1 MLINSTT
8 NLNKLKFTSSGG
20 DRFDQGKSGQP
31 YIVKQIP
38 GADGTFLQGLDETPS
53 QIGGIDSLLRGGLL
67 ALPRAATDVSRLTKM
82 LFDTKSSNGF
92 EFIAKQNVLSRNNV
106 KTEASFGAGYGGGG
120 INQGVYLP
128 TSTLIQTGLAPLATG
143 ASNLFGLL
151 PLTDDTPLNS
161 SFQGSNNGGINS
173 YFDLKKQENLAGDF
187 ADVVLTNRLVSLQ
200 EAVTVGQEREIEPSG
215 IQLNANGNIVQY
227 GGGPGST
234 LGIGDTSIGFADQ
247 RTGANSPSL
256 INKGFFN
263 NITFKN
269 QPLDNPNYV
278 PSFGDYNIFIRPNV
292 NIPDSNKFLGVT
304 GQQGI
309 GQAGDNN
316 IFNTFIDN
324 TNDANNLLNAEF
336 DNPKKFT
343 PNLTD
348 KVVIDNS
355 AQKAANFKIAGGP
368 NIYGA
373 LDSKSPTVGEGIY
386 GGTNVDNSK
395 IKKGNI
401 FVSGSTVSGVY
412 EGIMAGIEN
421 NLSVSDIDFPFTNF
435 GLNFMDLGVKLNQK
449 LYETQEDGGIANNFN
464 VFKTPLISDPEY
476 LKGTFST
483 DQTVFLSY
491 VDLIN
496 KPTTQ
501 QGTNTALKNPS
512 DFRKPLVDALENQN
526 ISSSSIL
533 SISPDY
539 VTKNKNRRVNQG
551 DPGLGTNLGKKNVFN
566 YALPANELYALDKI
580 NALKMY
586 ESTVV
591 DLTKAT
597 NDLCKFRIAVID
609 NNKGDGTA
617 TYIHFRAFIDGFS
630 DNYNADWGSVKYVG
644 RAEELYNY
652 EGFNREISLDFT
664 VYAQS
669 KAELIPMYKKLNYL
683 ASTLAPDYNSAGF
696 MRGNFVR
703 LTVGGYLYEQPG
715 IIMGLNYTVPMES
728 TWEIA
733 LNEDGGNDESV
744 KELPHMIKVTG
755 MTFKPIQE
763 FIPAKANSITDPTQ
777 KYIALANN
785 GTTTNYSDDYAIDY
799 LAPGETVG
807 SNNPLTDSI

>member
-120 INQGVYLP
+120 VNQGVYLP

-304 GQQGI
+304 GLQGI
-309 GQAGDNN
+309 GQVGDNN

-355 AQKAANFKIAGGP
+355 PQKEANFKVAGGP

-373 LDSKSPTVGEGIY
+373 LNSSSPTLGAGIY
-386 GGTNVDNSK
+386 GGTNDDNSK
-395 IKKGNI
+395 IIKGNL

-412 EGIMAGIEN
+412 AGIMGGNDA
-421 NLSVSDIDFPFTNF
+421 LF
-435 GLNFMDLGVKLNQK
+435 DLGINLNQP
-449 LYETQEDGGIANNFN
+449 LYEGQTDGAITNNYS
-464 VFKTPLISDPEY
+464 VYKSPLVSNPQK
-476 LKGTFST
+476 LKINN
-483 DQTVFLSY
+483 QQVFLSQQE
-491 VDLIN
+491 IN
-496 KPTTQ
+496 DKPDSV

>member
-53 QIGGIDSLLRGGLL
+53 QIGGVDSLLRGGLL

-106 KTEASFGAGYGGGG
+106 KTEASTGAGYGGGG
-120 INQGVYLP
+120 VNQGVYLP
-128 TSTLIQTGLAPLATG
+128 TNTLIQAGVAPLATG
-143 ASNLFGLL
+143 ANNLFGLL
-151 PLTDDTPLNS
+151 PQTN
-161 SFQGSNNGGINS
+161 QGDSGPGINS
-173 YFDLKKQENLAGDF
+173 YFEVIKPQNLLSDT
-187 ADVVLTNRLVSLQ
+187 ADVISANRLVSLQ

-215 IQLNANGNIVQY
+215 IQLNVNGNVVQY
-227 GGGPGST
+227 GGGPKSV
-234 LGIGDTSIGFADQ
+234 LGIGDTSIPFADQ

-256 INKGFFN
+256 GNIGFYSDFYRRLPIEDPSYAPSKGN
-263 NITFKN
+263 YDVFK
-269 QPLDNPNYV
+269 
-278 PSFGDYNIFIRPNV
+278 RPPV
-292 NIPDSNKFLGVT
+292 
-304 GQQGI
+304 
-309 GQAGDNN
+309 
-316 IFNTFIDN
+316 TFIDSEDFFGVIGSQGMGQPETSFN
-324 TNDANNLLNAEF
+324 SNIFTFIKNNEINLLQGVTF
-336 DNPKKFT
+336 DSARGSGVYPGESNFT
-343 PNLTD
+343 
-348 KVVIDNS
+348 VIDNS
-355 AQKAANFKIAGGP
+355 PQKEANFKVAGGP

-373 LDSKSPTVGEGIY
+373 LNSYSPTLGAGIY
-386 GGTNVDNSK
+386 GGTNDDNSK
-395 IKKGNI
+395 IIKGNL

-412 EGIMAGIEN
+412 AGIMGGNDA
-421 NLSVSDIDFPFTNF
+421 LF
-435 GLNFMDLGVKLNQK
+435 DLGVILNQP
-449 LYETQEDGGIANNFN
+449 LYENQTDGAITNNYSVYKSPLVSN
-464 VFKTPLISDPEY
+464 PFK
-476 LKGTFST
+476 LKIN
-483 DQTVFLSY
+483 DQQVFLSQQE
-491 VDLIN
+491 IN
-496 KPTTQ
+496 DKPDSV

-609 NNKGDGTA
+609 NDKGDGTA

-630 DNYNADWGSVKYVG
+630 DNYNADWGSVRYVG

-733 LNEDGGNDESV
+733 LNEDGGNDQSV

>member
-53 QIGGIDSLLRGGLL
+53 QIGGVDSLLRGGLL
-67 ALPRAATDVSRLTKM
+67 ALESAGTDVSRLTKM

-106 KTEASFGAGYGGGG
+106 KTEASTGAGYGGGG
-120 INQGVYLP
+120 VNQGVYLP
-128 TSTLIQTGLAPLATG
+128 TNTLIQTGLAPLATG

-151 PLTDDTPLNS
+151 PVTN
-161 SFQGSNNGGINS
+161 QGDSGPGINS
-173 YFDLKKQENLAGDF
+173 YFEVIRPQTLSSDSTDA
-187 ADVVLTNRLVSLQ
+187 VLTNRLVSLQ
-200 EAVTVGQEREIEPSG
+200 EAVTVGEEREIEPSG
-215 IQLNANGNIVQY
+215 IQLNVNGNVVQY

-234 LGIGDTSIGFADQ
+234 LGIGNTNIGFADQ

-256 INKGFFN
+256 GNIGFYSDFYRRLPMEDPSYAPSRGN
-263 NITFKN
+263 YDVFK
-269 QPLDNPNYV
+269 
-278 PSFGDYNIFIRPNV
+278 RPPV
-292 NIPDSNKFLGVT
+292 
-304 GQQGI
+304 
-309 GQAGDNN
+309 
-316 IFNTFIDN
+316 TFIDSEDFFGVIGPQGMGQPVTSFN
-324 TNDANNLLNAEF
+324 ENIFSFLTNNEINLLQGETFSSARGSGVYPGESN
-336 DNPKKFT
+336 FT
-343 PNLTD
+343 
-348 KVVIDNS
+348 VIDNS
-355 AQKAANFKIAGGP
+355 AQKAANFKVAGGP

-373 LDSKSPTVGEGIY
+373 LNSSSPTLQSGIY
-386 GGTNVDNSK
+386 GGTNEDNDK

-412 EGIMAGIEN
+412 EGIMVGIEN
-421 NLSVSDIDFPFTNF
+421 NRPNVNQPFTNF
-435 GLNFMDLGVKLNQK
+435 GIRNIVQLGVNLNEK
-449 LYETQEDGGIANNFN
+449 LYETQPDGAITNNFN

-491 VDLIN
+491 LDLIN
-496 KPTTQ
+496 KPTTE

-512 DFRKPLVDALENQN
+512 DFRKPLVDALKKDSEDPT
-526 ISSSSIL
+526 SSIL

-551 DPGLGTNLGKKNVFN
+551 DPGLRKNVFN
-566 YALPANELYALDKI
+566 YALPANDLIALDQI
-580 NALKMY
+580 NALNMY
-586 ESTVV
+586 ESDVV
-591 DLTKAT
+591 NTALAT
-597 NDLCKFRIAVID
+597 NDLCKFRIAVI
-609 NNKGDGTA
+609 NNDKADGTA
-617 TYIHFRAFIDGFS
+617 TYIHFRAFIDAFS

-644 RAEELYNY
+644 RAEELYTY
-652 EGFNREISLDFT
+652 EGFNREVSLDFT

-683 ASTLAPDYNSAGF
+683 ASTLAPDYNGAGF

-733 LNEDGGNDESV
+733 IDEEGNSDSSV

-755 MTFKPIQE
+755 MTFKPIQK

-785 GTTTNYSDDYAIDY
+785 GSTTNYSDVYAKGDYKQNGAVI
-799 LAPGETVG
+799 E
-807 SNNPLTDSI
+807 

>member
-53 QIGGIDSLLRGGLL
+53 QIGGVDSLLRGGLF

-106 KTEASFGAGYGGGG
+106 KTEASTGAGYGGGG
-120 INQGVYLP
+120 VNQGVYLP
-128 TSTLIQTGLAPLATG
+128 TNTLIQAGVAPLATG
-143 ASNLFGLL
+143 ANNLFGLL
-151 PLTDDTPLNS
+151 PQTN
-161 SFQGSNNGGINS
+161 QGDSGPGINS
-173 YFDLKKQENLAGDF
+173 YFEVIKPQNLLSDT
-187 ADVVLTNRLVSLQ
+187 ADVISANRLVSLQ

-215 IQLNANGNIVQY
+215 IQLNVNGNVVQY
-227 GGGPGST
+227 GGGPKSV
-234 LGIGDTSIGFADQ
+234 LGIGDTSIPFADQ

-256 INKGFFN
+256 GNIGFYSDFYRRLPIEDPSYAPSRGN
-263 NITFKN
+263 YNVFK
-269 QPLDNPNYV
+269 
-278 PSFGDYNIFIRPNV
+278 RPPV
-292 NIPDSNKFLGVT
+292 
-304 GQQGI
+304 
-309 GQAGDNN
+309 
-316 IFNTFIDN
+316 TFIDSEDFFGVIGPQGMGQPDSFN
-324 TNDANNLLNAEF
+324 SNIFTFIKNDEIDLLQGVTF
-336 DNPKKFT
+336 DSARGSGVYPGESNFT
-343 PNLTD
+343 
-348 KVVIDNS
+348 VIDNS
-355 AQKAANFKIAGGP
+355 PQKEANFKVAGGP

-373 LDSKSPTVGEGIY
+373 LNSYSPTLGAGIY
-386 GGTNVDNSK
+386 GGTNDDNSK
-395 IKKGNI
+395 IIKGNL

-412 EGIMAGIEN
+412 AGIMGGNDA
-421 NLSVSDIDFPFTNF
+421 LF
-435 GLNFMDLGVKLNQK
+435 DLGVILNQP
-449 LYETQEDGGIANNFN
+449 LYEGQTDGAITNNYSVYKSPLVSN
-464 VFKTPLISDPEY
+464 PFK
-476 LKGTFST
+476 LKIN
-483 DQTVFLSY
+483 DQQVFLSQQE
-491 VDLIN
+491 IN
-496 KPTTQ
+496 DKPDSV

-609 NNKGDGTA
+609 NDKGDGTA

-630 DNYNADWGSVKYVG
+630 DNYNADWGSVRYVG

-733 LNEDGGNDESV
+733 LNEDGGNDQSV

>member
-53 QIGGIDSLLRGGLL
+53 QIGGVDSLLRGGLF

-106 KTEASFGAGYGGGG
+106 KTEASTGAGYGGGG
-120 INQGVYLP
+120 VNQGVYLP
-128 TSTLIQTGLAPLATG
+128 TNTLIQAGVAPLATG
-143 ASNLFGLL
+143 ANNLFGLL
-151 PLTDDTPLNS
+151 PQTN
-161 SFQGSNNGGINS
+161 QGDSGPGINS
-173 YFDLKKQENLAGDF
+173 YFEVIKPQNLLSDT
-187 ADVVLTNRLVSLQ
+187 ADVISANRLVSLQ

-215 IQLNANGNIVQY
+215 IQLNVNGNVVQY
-227 GGGPGST
+227 GGGPKSV
-234 LGIGDTSIGFADQ
+234 LGIGDTSIPFADQ

-256 INKGFFN
+256 GNIGFYSDFYRRLPIEDPSYAPSKGN
-263 NITFKN
+263 YDVFK
-269 QPLDNPNYV
+269 
-278 PSFGDYNIFIRPNV
+278 RPPV
-292 NIPDSNKFLGVT
+292 
-304 GQQGI
+304 
-309 GQAGDNN
+309 
-316 IFNTFIDN
+316 TFIDSEDFFGVIGPQGMGQPDSFN
-324 TNDANNLLNAEF
+324 SNIFTFIKNDEIDLLQGVTF
-336 DNPKKFT
+336 DSARGSGVYPGESNFT
-343 PNLTD
+343 
-348 KVVIDNS
+348 VIDNS
-355 AQKAANFKIAGGP
+355 PQKEANFKVAGGP

-373 LDSKSPTVGEGIY
+373 LNSYSPTLGAGIY
-386 GGTNVDNSK
+386 GGTNDDNSK
-395 IKKGNI
+395 IIKGNL

-412 EGIMAGIEN
+412 AGIMGGNDA
-421 NLSVSDIDFPFTNF
+421 LF
-435 GLNFMDLGVKLNQK
+435 DLGVILNQP
-449 LYETQEDGGIANNFN
+449 LYENQTDGAITNNYSVYKSPLVSN
-464 VFKTPLISDPEY
+464 PFK
-476 LKGTFST
+476 LKIN
-483 DQTVFLSY
+483 DQQVFLSQQE
-491 VDLIN
+491 IN
-496 KPTTQ
+496 DKPDSV

-609 NNKGDGTA
+609 NDKGDGTA

-630 DNYNADWGSVKYVG
+630 DNYNADWGSVRYVG

-733 LNEDGGNDESV
+733 LNEDGGNDQSV